1 MTNLIQIYY
10 ISLEVDIQRR
20 IHLSSQFPQYYKMMN
35 WIPAVNGQTLSI
47 SFYFKS
53 ITDYYTRHAR
63 LLSPGEVAT
72 SLSHI
77 EALKNFLSSNST
89 HALILE
95 DDIKGCDKDLEEIN
109 KLIPLLSEN
118 EILIC
123 GGQTSAVN
131 RKYQLGKKTLIPNTV
146 KLSQFSYSHIYGACC
161 YVVNKKI
168 AKNIIEKQARY
179 LKIADN
185 WDIFFKNSNIEILYT
200 NILHHPDDRTNS
212 HLQTERE
219 AVLKVK
225 QMNFLERIISGHFFV
240 KNFNLL
246 KNHLTIFYLLLI
258 GYRKIR

>member
-10 ISLEVDIQRR
+10 VSLDVDVQRR
-20 IHLSSQFPQYYKMMN
+20 IHLSSQFPQYYKMMD
-35 WIPAVNGQTLSI
+35 WIPAVNGQAI
-47 SFYFKS
+47 SVSLYFKL
-53 ITDYYTRHAR
+53 ITDYYTRHKR

-77 EALKNFLSSNST
+77 EALKKFLDSNGT

-95 DDIKGCDKDLEEIN
+95 DDIKGCDKDIDKIN
-109 KLIPLLSEN
+109 KLIPFLSEN

-131 RKYQLGKKTLIPNTV
+131 PKYQLGKKTLIPNTM
-146 KLSQFSYSHIYGACC
+146 KLNQFSYSYIYGTCC

-168 AKNIIEKQARY
+168 AKHILERQAQY
-179 LKIADN
+179 LKVADN
-185 WDIFFKNSNIEILYT
+185 WDKFFKDSNIEILYT
-200 NILHHPDDRTNS
+200 NILHHPDDRANS
-212 HLQTERE
+212 HLQAERQ
-219 AVLKVK
+219 AVLQVK
-225 QMNFLERIISGHFFV
+225 RMNLLERIISGHFFV

-246 KNHLTIFYLLLI
+246 KNHFIIFYLFLI